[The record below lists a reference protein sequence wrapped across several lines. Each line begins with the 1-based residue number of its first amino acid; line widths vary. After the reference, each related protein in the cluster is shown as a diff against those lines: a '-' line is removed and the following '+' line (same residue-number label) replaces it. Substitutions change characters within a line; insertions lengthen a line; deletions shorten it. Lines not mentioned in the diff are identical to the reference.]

1 MPAVLNSYVAKVDS
15 RKRITLRNAG
25 YDCYSVQ
32 ELEDGRIILKPRVLT
47 EPYGVSADALSV
59 MDSSIRIEL
68 QEPGLMR
75 VPAVDTEEQIRTMIR
90 R

>member
-25 YDCYSVQ
+25 YDYYSVQ

-59 MDSSIRIEL
+59 MDSSIRNMKEGKVSD
-68 QEPGLMR
+68 P
-75 VPAVDTEEQIRTMIR
+75 VDLSGFTEV
-90 R
+90 

>member
-1 MPAVLNSYVAKVDS
+1 MQVVLQSYVAKVDS
-15 RKRITLRNAG
+15 RKRITLRNAV

-59 MDSSIRIEL
+59 MDSSIRNMKDGKVSD
-68 QEPGLMR
+68 P
-75 VPAVDTEEQIRTMIR
+75 VDLSGFMED
-90 R
+90 